1 MQGTKSQLVLV
12 LQLFGLGI
20 GASFLDQSQSAVDN
34 KQRSPGLLSTLSE
47 KLLYLVLNEPYNWFG
62 SGVLAIS
69 FENRAIISE
78 HAPIE
83 SSWHAL
89 FRALNNLLILNSH
102 WVVVTFPSPLIGCCD
117 YYAFGFNDTQSKD
130 ILVRGLTDYV
140 RISDTNLLV
149 QSAFKKSC
157 RNSLR

>member
-12 LQLFGLGI
+12 LHLFSLGI

-78 HAPIE
+78 HAPIA
-83 SSWHAL
+83 SS
-89 FRALNNLLILNSH
+89 
-102 WVVVTFPSPLIGCCD
+102 
-117 YYAFGFNDTQSKD
+117 
-130 ILVRGLTDYV
+130 
-140 RISDTNLLV
+140 
-149 QSAFKKSC
+149 
-157 RNSLR
+157 

>member
-62 SGVLAIS
+62 SGVLEIS

-78 HAPIE
+78 HAPI
-83 SSWHAL
+83 A
-89 FRALNNLLILNSH
+89 NS
-102 WVVVTFPSPLIGCCD
+102 
-117 YYAFGFNDTQSKD
+117 
-130 ILVRGLTDYV
+130 
-140 RISDTNLLV
+140 
-149 QSAFKKSC
+149 
-157 RNSLR
+157 